1 MLVIRRFRDHLRDS
15 RTDLQQV
22 LSHGV
27 NRLFYKQLHY
37 YNSVSRLQEQAIS
50 RKYHRN
56 RQLEENIYNKQKIK
70 IWLIEKK
77 VRTLYP
83 LYEKQ
88 PYLLTKNTKEI
99 P

>member
-1 MLVIRRFRDHLRDS
+1 M
-15 RTDLQQV
+15 
-22 LSHGV
+22 
-27 NRLFYKQLHY
+27 N
-37 YNSVSRLQEQAIS
+37 N
-50 RKYHRN
+50 
-56 RQLEENIYNKQKIK
+56 NKQKIK

>member
-15 RTDLQQV
+15 RTDLQQ
-22 LSHGV
+22 
-27 NRLFYKQLHY
+27 
-37 YNSVSRLQEQAIS
+37 AIS

-56 RQLEENIYNKQKIK
+56 RQLEEYIYNKQKIK

-83 LYEKQ
+83 LNEKQ